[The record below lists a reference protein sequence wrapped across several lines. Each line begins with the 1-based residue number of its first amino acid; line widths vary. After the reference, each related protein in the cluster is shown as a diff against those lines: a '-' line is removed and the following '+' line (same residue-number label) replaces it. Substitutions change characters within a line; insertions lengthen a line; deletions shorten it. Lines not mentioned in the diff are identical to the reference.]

1 MVWRKNSQQN
11 FFGWPVITGF
21 RFFFLLYDCFLFQ
34 QLVDLLQCQ
43 KKQRTLFFLFIVES
57 VFCFVSP
64 LNIRM
69 HFWPKKF
76 DELFT
81 KLLFSPVKIKEIS
94 SVFPCSLRYFLLTKF
109 FCGFWLQQ
117 ETNETLKVL
126 IKRLNNSHCAN
137 HCTTLWKSTETADR
151 MECEKGMSKAVLVL
165 TQLGFNSRE
174 NFSLL
179 LQVWV

>member
-11 FFGWPVITGF
+11 SFRMARNYGF
-21 RFFFLLYDCFLFQ
+21 QVLFSSLWLLFILATRGSSSMPKKAANPFFFSLSSQ
-34 QLVDLLQCQ
+34 
-43 KKQRTLFFLFIVES
+43 FF
-57 VFCFVSP
+57 FVSP

-76 DELFT
+76 DEPFT

-94 SVFPCSLRYFLLTKF
+94 SFFSCSLRYFLSTEF

-126 IKRLNNSHCAN
+126 IKRLNNNHWAN
-137 HCTTLWKSTETADR
+137 HCTTFWKALKQLIEWNVKK
-151 MECEKGMSKAVLVL
+151 ECLRL
-165 TQLGFNSRE
+165 CLF
-174 NFSLL
+174 
-179 LQVWV
+179 